1 MQHKFTKDIDPDN
14 KYDCTKVTVEVDTV
28 ERQELI
34 NSFIEFL
41 AGCGYNVEDL
51 KEDWYA

>member
-1 MQHKFTKDIDPDN
+1 MYQFKKTPDLDN
-14 KYDCTKVTVEVDTV
+14 PFDASTVTVEVDTV

-41 AGCGYNVEDL
+41 AGCGYHVEDL
-51 KEDWYA
+51 KEEWYS